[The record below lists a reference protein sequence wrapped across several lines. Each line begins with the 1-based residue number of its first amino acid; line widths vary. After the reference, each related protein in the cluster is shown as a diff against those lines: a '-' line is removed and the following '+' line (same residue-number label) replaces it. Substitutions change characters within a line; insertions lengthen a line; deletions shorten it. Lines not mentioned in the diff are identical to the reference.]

1 MIGAALYFSYRM
13 YNTRGRRLEM
23 AQKISS
29 KGWIVIPA
37 DIRKRH
43 GLKPGDEVHVID
55 YGGVISLV
63 PAKKDPIA
71 QGHGMLA
78 GGDSLVDALLEER
91 RKDVEREERDY
102 RYLAG
107 DDE

>member
-1 MIGAALYFSYRM
+1 
-13 YNTRGRRLEM
+13 M

-37 DIRKRH
+37 EIRKKH

-63 PAKKDPIA
+63 PVRKDPIRE
-71 QGHGMLA
+71 GYGLLRGA
-78 GGDSLVDALLEER
+78 GPLLDDLLEER
-91 RKDVEREERDY
+91 RRDLDAEDRKY
-102 RYLAG
+102 QHFA
-107 DDE
+107 DDESE